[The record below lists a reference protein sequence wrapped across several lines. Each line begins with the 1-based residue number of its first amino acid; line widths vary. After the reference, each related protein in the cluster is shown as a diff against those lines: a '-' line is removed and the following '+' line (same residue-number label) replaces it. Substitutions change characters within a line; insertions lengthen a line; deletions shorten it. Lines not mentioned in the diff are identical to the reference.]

1 MMSKGPWSDEK
12 GNATAGLLVL
22 VGGISLVLAQNEMR
36 SVDAKRQKAKVEM
49 AISQS
54 TLQNNSSLQLAA
66 RVLKGSQAGQAA
78 PVHLNPYILGPV
90 CDQNRQLQA
99 TQGST
104 WQSTTDSIVIRN
116 YSNNQL
122 QSETDTIFNRLRSGQ
137 SPGLTPADSNTLR
150 VLGYK
155 CSADPLKPYL
165 VEGVYVEAR
174 TQDAQNK
181 TMLAKALLPMD
192 APPPSDCRF
201 YVQDTAGN
209 MLPPTGVPDGSPVLL
224 PDLNGT
230 LNFECNNVVTR
241 AFVYDLTGGTVVAQT
256 TTDPVT
262 PANRID
268 AAYKALVPAIALS
281 SLPSGTSSLRAVAE
295 QVDGSQLNFFIEFDL
310 SNIVP
315 PGPPPETCEYR
326 CDSVSEVW
334 ACTTDY
340 LVHRPGYQHVSPA
353 NWVCYQCGYF
363 YGFDPKQN
371 CASVGVVGER
381 GNGGCFVE
389 DTRITMKDGKEK
401 EIKDIRPGDEVWN
414 PLVGRAFPVKNVI
427 KGPEHFA
434 LYEVH
439 AGGNRL
445 KVTSEHPFMTKLGIM
460 GAKDLR
466 VGDLIQHPTQ
476 GWQAVAKL
484 EVQPSDANTIVWNL
498 ELDVPTQDENH
509 HMLLANGVLTGDHYL
524 QKRVRSR
531 QALELFGGL

>member
-1 MMSKGPWSDEK
+1 MSKGPWSDEK

-22 VGGISLVLAQNEMR
+22 VGGISLILAQNEMR

-49 AISQS
+49 AINQS

-78 PVHLNPYILGPV
+78 PVHLNPYIMGPV

-104 WQSTTDSIVIRN
+104 WQATTDSIVIRN

-122 QSETDTIFNRLRSGQ
+122 QSENDTIFNRLRSGQ
-137 SPGLTPADSNTLR
+137 SPGLAPADSNTLR

-155 CSADPLKPYL
+155 CSADPMKPYL

-209 MLPPTGVPDGSPVLL
+209 MLPATGVPDGSPILL

-268 AAYKALVPAIALS
+268 GAYKPLVPAIALS

-295 QVDGSQLNFFIEFDL
+295 QVDGSQLNYFIDFDL

-315 PGPPPETCEYR
+315 PGPPPETCAYR

-334 ACTTDY
+334 ACTMAY
-340 LVHRPGYQHVSPA
+340 LVHRPGYQGISPRHH
-353 NWVCYQCGYF
+353 VCYQCDVF
-363 YGFDPKQN
+363 YGFDPLNN
-371 CASVGVVGER
+371 CERSEVGRR
-381 GNGGCFVE
+381 GPGGCFVE

-427 KGPEHFA
+427 KGPERFS
-434 LYEVH
+434 LYEIH
-439 AGGNRL
+439 AGGNSL
-445 KVTSEHPFMTKLGIM
+445 TVTSEHPFMTKLGIM

-466 VGDLIQHPTQ
+466 AGDLIQHPTK
-476 GWQAVAKL
+476 GWQAIDRLV
-484 EVQPSDANTIVWNL
+484 VQPSDAHTIVWNL
-498 ELDVPTQDENH
+498 ELDVPTQNEDH

-531 QALELFGGL
+531 QSLELFGGL